1 MSKQKINQF
10 SRTFPLI
17 VAAVVFGAG
26 FMAPAAV
33 SANQSQA
40 NPPGNVALGT
50 TEEKCK
56 RTVAAINDRSAR
68 LERTKT
74 KQMGRYTTLR
84 KKWAGRLAYASQW
97 AQTEGRVFRT
107 DIEQFDTKVK
117 AMRQEYNTQ
126 IQAFETLKKAPVDCS
141 PAKRTELKKR
151 IQDARQGHTKLE
163 TMRKGVVAHIK
174 EEIQPHSKTMVTKMH
189 AERRKD
195 RLKKSAPIVV
205 SEVNYQEST
214 P

>member
-1 MSKQKINQF
+1 MSKQKTNQL
-10 SRTFPLI
+10 SRILPLAL
-17 VAAVVFGAG
+17 AAAIFGTG
-26 FMAPAAV
+26 LMTPATV
-33 SANQSQA
+33 SANQAQT

-56 RTVAAINDRSAR
+56 RTVAALNDRSAR

-126 IQAFETLKKAPVDCS
+126 IQAFETLKKAPLDCS
-141 PAKRTELKKR
+141 PAKRNELKKR

-163 TMRKGVVAHIK
+163 TMRKGVVEHIK

-195 RLKKSAPIVV
+195 RLKKSTPIVV
-205 SEVNYQEST
+205 SEVNYQESS